1 MQLLRLRRR
10 RRHSAAAHLLLFLI
24 DSSSGGRPP
33 ARSLQTIRPVADQT
47 MLRFQCS
54 NREVKSAAD
63 SIALS
68 LSLSLLVLRGASRHE
83 YHAPPGAR
91 AIYSERGGSWTGH
104 GFSLQSL
111 LTPGRL
117 DGGARARPGAARRH
131 GRGPPNG
138 GSSGKA
144 FRFGPVER
152 APRGNVRPSP
162 RRHVVVGCR
171 SGKVRAKTGDSR
183 ERAKGLLG

>member
-10 RRHSAAAHLLLFLI
+10 RRHSAAAAAAHLLLFLI

-33 ARSLQTIRPVADQT
+33 ARWLIRRCFAFSA
-47 MLRFQCS
+47 RIARS
-54 NREVKSAAD
+54 NRRLIRSPAP
-63 SIALS
+63 
-68 LSLSLLVLRGASRHE
+68 SLSLLVLRGASRHE

>member
-10 RRHSAAAHLLLFLI
+10 RRHSAAAAAAHLLLFLI

-131 GRGPPNG
+131 GR
-138 GSSGKA
+138 A
-144 FRFGPVER
+144 RRMAAQVER
-152 APRGNVRPSP
+152 RSVLGRRGGPRAGTCVRL
-162 RRHVVVGCR
+162 R
-171 SGKVRAKTGDSR
+171 GDTWW
-183 ERAKGLLG
+183 